1 MSRPYSEQFLL
12 DLAKHEYSDNL
23 GVELAK
29 LCVTSNLPASYVAE
43 ALEVSRYALHL
54 WFRGGEIR
62 AKNKKRVRKMIDI
75 IRVGIR
81 EDKLPALSRA
91 AAKSFIKW
99 ELTNKC

>member
-1 MSRPYSEQFLL
+1 
-12 DLAKHEYSDNL
+12 
-23 GVELAK
+23 
-29 LCVTSNLPASYVAE
+29 
-43 ALEVSRYALHL
+43 
-54 WFRGGEIR
+54 
-62 AKNKKRVRKMIDI
+62 MIDI